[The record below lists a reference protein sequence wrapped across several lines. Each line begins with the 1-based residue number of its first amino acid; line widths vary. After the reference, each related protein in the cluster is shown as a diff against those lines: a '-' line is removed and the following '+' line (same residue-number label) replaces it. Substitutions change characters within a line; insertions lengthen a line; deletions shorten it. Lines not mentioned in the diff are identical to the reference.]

1 MIISNYRTIAHPYFK
16 RIPKYTSKWTLLST
30 PKFEGVLE
38 AMKIEISQ
46 IPITDNIPPNLSR
59 GERKALREL
68 ICDKDLII
76 NKADKGSTIVVQN
89 RADYIKTALEQLND
103 PITYRLLD
111 GNPTSCICANIV
123 FLLQDFLKKGLLNKE
138 TVAYCSP
145 PKMARSA
152 RLYMLK
158 SCIRILWESD
168 LLFPLVRARLKIS
181 HNMLTSGYNH

>member
-1 MIISNYRTIAHPYFK
+1 MGKKFPFK
-16 RIPKYTSKWTLLST
+16 RIPKYTSKRTLLST
-30 PKFEGVLE
+30 PKLEGVLE

-59 GERKALREL
+59 GERKALQEI

-138 TVAYCSP
+138 TVAYYSP

-152 RLYMLK
+152 RLYMFKKLHK
-158 SCIRILWESD
+158 NPMGIRPIVSSCES
-168 LLFPLVRARLKIS
+168 PTENIS
-181 HNMLTSGYNH
+181 QQ

>member
-1 MIISNYRTIAHPYFK
+1 MGKKFPFK
-16 RIPKYTSKWTLLST
+16 RIPKYTSKRTLLST
-30 PKFEGVLE
+30 PKLEGVLE

-46 IPITDNIPPNLSR
+46 IPITDNIPPNLSG
-59 GERKALREL
+59 GEQKALQEI

-123 FLLQDFLKKGLLNKE
+123 FLLQDSVLKKGLLNKE
-138 TVAYCSP
+138 TVAYTTPLQKWLVPLHFIC
-145 PKMARSA
+145 
-152 RLYMLK
+152 LYCTLRG
-158 SCIRILWESD
+158 RIKAKRVLYLS
-168 LLFPLVRARLKIS
+168 
-181 HNMLTSGYNH
+181 